1 VLSVRRHAIAI
12 RRTERF
18 PPPPVSRRGAA
29 LRRRP
34 LLRREKNVSY
44 IDESL
49 ADHETVL
56 YRARFHPLIAVS
68 AWSMFALLVTLAGYL
83 WLNEHTV
90 AAVATVLAGAALL
103 VTIMY
108 PVWSQ
113 EVAITN
119 RRIAKSR
126 GIVSRATEELQLDAI
141 EEIRVEQTFF
151 GRVLKYGRVVVTGK
165 GERVVSLPS
174 LLYDPV
180 GLRQALQNA
189 ITASVAVVPTVV
201 APSEPPQTLL
211 AS

>member
-1 VLSVRRHAIAI
+1 M
-12 RRTERF
+12 
-18 PPPPVSRRGAA
+18 
-29 LRRRP
+29 
-34 LLRREKNVSY
+34 SY

-49 ADHETVL
+49 ADQETVL

-68 AWSMFALLVTLAGYL
+68 GWSMFALLVALAGYL

-151 GRVLKYGRVVVTGK
+151 GRLLKYGRVVVTGK
-165 GERVVSLPS
+165 GERVVSLPL

-189 ITASVAVVPTVV
+189 ITAAAAVAPTVV
-201 APSEPPQTLL
+201 VTAEPPRRVL